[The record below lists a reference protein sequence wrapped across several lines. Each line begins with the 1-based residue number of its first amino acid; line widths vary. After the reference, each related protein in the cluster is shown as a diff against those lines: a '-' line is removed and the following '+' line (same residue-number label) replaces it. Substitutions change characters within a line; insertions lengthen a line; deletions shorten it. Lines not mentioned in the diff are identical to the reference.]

1 LPDALNGRRFAGALL
16 ALLPALAVA
25 AEPAAYDVL
34 VRGGTVYDGSGA
46 PPRRADVGVRGDRV
60 AAVGDLSSAAA
71 RTVVDASGLAVAPG
85 FVNVLSWATDDLL
98 ADPRSQ
104 SDLRQGVTTEVF
116 GEGESYGPWSEA
128 MKQRRLAMQ
137 GDFRFEIDWTTLGE
151 YLRRLERRGVTP
163 NVASFVGTG
172 TLREHVVGLDDVR
185 ATPAQLEAMSELLHR
200 EMEDGALGIGSSLIY
215 APDAYSSHEELVA
228 LAKVAARHGGSY
240 VTHMRSEG
248 DRLLEA
254 VEETIR
260 VAREAG
266 IAAEIYHLKAAGEA
280 NWPKLEAVVARIE
293 AARREG
299 LRVSANMYTYTAG
312 ATGFDACLPPWSREG
327 GWSAVFARL
336 RDGATRERILREMR
350 AGDAGFENLCRL
362 AGSPERIRLVAFRN
376 EALKPLTGK
385 TLGEVAASRGRT
397 PEDTVL
403 DLVVEDGSRVGVVFF
418 LMSEENVR
426 RQVRLPWVAF
436 GSDAGSMAPE
446 GVFLK
451 ASTHPRAYGNF
462 ARLLGRY
469 VREEGLL
476 TLEEA
481 VRRLSSMPA
490 ESLGLDRRGRLVPGH
505 FADVVVFDPAT
516 VADRATWENP
526 HQYAVGVRHVLVNG
540 VVALRD
546 GEHTGA
552 FPGRALRGRGARRA
566 DGRGEQP

>member
-1 LPDALNGRRFAGALL
+1 
-16 ALLPALAVA
+16 
-25 AEPAAYDVL
+25 
-34 VRGGTVYDGSGA
+34 
-46 PPRRADVGVRGDRV
+46 
-60 AAVGDLSSAAA
+60 
-71 RTVVDASGLAVAPG
+71 
-85 FVNVLSWATDDLL
+85 
-98 ADPRSQ
+98 
-104 SDLRQGVTTEVF
+104 
-116 GEGESYGPWSEA
+116 
-128 MKQRRLAMQ
+128 
-137 GDFRFEIDWTTLGE
+137 
-151 YLRRLERRGVTP
+151 
-163 NVASFVGTG
+163 
-172 TLREHVVGLDDVR
+172 
-185 ATPAQLEAMSELLHR
+185 
-200 EMEDGALGIGSSLIY
+200 
-215 APDAYSSHEELVA
+215 
-228 LAKVAARHGGSY
+228 
-240 VTHMRSEG
+240 MRSEG
-248 DRLLEA
+248 NRLLEA

-280 NWPKLEAVVARIE
+280 NWPKLEGVVARIE

-299 LRVSANMYTYTAG
+299 LRVSANMYTYTAS

-327 GWSAVFARL
+327 GWGAVFARL

-350 AGDAGFENLCRL
+350 AENAGFENLCRL

-385 TLGEVAASRGRT
+385 TLAEVAASRGRT

-418 LMSEENVR
+418 QMSEENVR

-451 ASTHPRAYGNF
+451 SSTHPRAYGNF

-469 VREEGLL
+469 VREEGLVP
-476 TLEEA
+476 LEEA

-490 ESLGLDRRGRLVPGH
+490 ENLGLEGRGRLVPGH
-505 FADVVVFDPAT
+505 FADVAVFDPAT
-516 VADRATWENP
+516 VADRATYEDP

-540 VVALRD
+540 VVVLRD

-552 FPGRALRGRGARRA
+552 RPGRALRGRGARAAERE
-566 DGRGEQP
+566 RRP